1 MILGLGHA
9 FDILAS
15 KKRWLIH
22 VGFWTF
28 VLILYSILFGQ
39 GSHYFL
45 KTLFFVGLLLPVTI
59 GAAYFLNYFL
69 IPRYLLKER
78 YGFFLLYFLYT
89 LVGALFLEMWVVVLT
104 FIVIAGFDMKGMS
117 PSSINI
123 PFLMAA
129 LLMIVFLAV
138 AIKMLS
144 YWRKSR
150 EDYQILMREKV
161 EAELKFLKMQMNPH
175 FLFNTLNNLYYL
187 ASEKSDKAPKAILAL
202 SELLDYV
209 LNETRSELVSL
220 DKEIKLITNYI
231 ELEKLRYEDR
241 LKVDVRISGDPE
253 QSRIAPML
261 LLALVENAFKHGA
274 GKTTGQHWINIDIQ
288 CSEKKVRACIA
299 NSYQPVLPSS
309 QGGIGLQNFK
319 NQMALIYPGRHTLQ
333 IEKESAT
340 FTVKL
345 ELE

>member
-1 MILGLGHA
+1 MVLGLDRA
-9 FDILAS
+9 LDLLAS
-15 KKRWLIH
+15 KKRWWIH

-59 GAAYFLNYFL
+59 GASYFLNYFL

-89 LVGALFLEMWVVVLT
+89 LLGALFLEMWVVVLT
-104 FIVIAGFDMKGMS
+104 FIVIAGFDINGMS
-117 PSSINI
+117 PATINI

-187 ASEKSDKAPKAILAL
+187 ASEKSDKAPGAILAL

-209 LNETRSELVSL
+209 LNETRSEWAIL
-220 DKEIKLITNYI
+220 DREIKFIRNYI
-231 ELEKLRYEDR
+231 ELEKLRCEDR
-241 LKVDVRISGDPE
+241 LKIEFNVIGDT
-253 QSRIAPML
+253 SRAHIAPML
-261 LLALVENAFKHGA
+261 LITLVENAFKHGA
-274 GKTTGQHWINIDIQ
+274 GKSTGSHWIRLEIEASGSKIMARIVNSFDPAPPSQSNIF
-288 CSEKKVRACIA
+288 
-299 NSYQPVLPSS
+299 LPSTW
-309 QGGIGLQNFK
+309 N
-319 NQMALIYPGRHTLQ
+319 
-333 IEKESAT
+333 
-340 FTVKL
+340 
-345 ELE
+345 